1 MNLEIQNCEK
11 KNIFTR
17 VLKYLTQFTSTVTIR
32 CGKEGDDP
40 KERLYIQGM
49 DSAHVSLFELKLV
62 DCWFDVFE
70 VPQAVAFSLDIKL
83 LAGILCFRDKEQNI
97 KLELDDDGDKLY
109 IGLIS
114 EDSLNKEF
122 EIPLID
128 LDEER
133 LSIPNVE
140 YPADFIIDSKK
151 FKELVDQMSF
161 FGSSLVFDCDEEH
174 IKMFSKG
181 DNGQMKVNISFDD
194 VDEYAIEEEKKL
206 KLKFS
211 SGYIQWMT
219 EYASFIEKT
228 HVYLSDAVPMQ
239 IYYSLDEKDDNS
251 MENYIRFYLAPMID
265 DY

>member
-97 KLELDDDGDKLY
+97 KLEIDEDGDKLY
-109 IGLIS
+109 IGLS
-114 EDSLNKEF
+114 SDSSLDKEF

-133 LSIPNVE
+133 LSIPDVE

-151 FKELVDQMSF
+151 FKELIDQMSF
-161 FGSSLVFDCDEEH
+161 FGKEIIFELDEEQ
-174 IKMFSKG
+174 IKMSSKG
-181 DNGQMKVNISFDD
+181 DNGKMKVDISFDD
-194 VDEYAIEEEKKL
+194 VDEYSIEEEGNL
-206 KLKFS
+206 KLKYS

-251 MENYIRFYLAPMID
+251 TENYIRFYLAPMID

>member
-1 MNLEIQNCEK
+1 MNLEIKDSEK
-11 KNIFTR
+11 KNIFTK
-17 VLKYLTQFTSTVTIR
+17 VLKYLTQFTQTVSIR
-32 CGKEGDDP
+32 CGKEGDDS
-40 KERLYIQGM
+40 KHRLYIQGM
-49 DSAHVSLFELKLV
+49 DTAHVSLFELKLV
-62 DCWFDVFE
+62 DSWFDVFE
-70 VPQAVAFSLDIKL
+70 VPQAVVFSLDIKL

-97 KLELDDDGDKLY
+97 KMELDDDGDKLY
-109 IGLIS
+109 IGLIC

-128 LDEER
+128 LDEQQ
-133 LSIPNVE
+133 LSIPDVE

-161 FGSSLVFDCDEEH
+161 FGKEIIFDCDEEH

-181 DNGQMKVNISFDD
+181 DNGKMKVNISFDD
-194 VDEYAIEEEKKL
+194 VDEYAIEEDKTL
-206 KLKFS
+206 KLKYS

-219 EYASFIEKT
+219 EYASFLEKS

-239 IYYSLDEKDDNS
+239 IYYSLDDDENSKD
-251 MENYIRFYLAPMID
+251 NYIRFYLAPMID